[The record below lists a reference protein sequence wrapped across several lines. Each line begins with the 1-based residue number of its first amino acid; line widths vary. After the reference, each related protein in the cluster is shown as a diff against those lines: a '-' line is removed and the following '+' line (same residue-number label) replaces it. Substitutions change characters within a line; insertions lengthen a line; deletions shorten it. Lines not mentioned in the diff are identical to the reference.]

1 MIRIFLDT
9 MFLMMPFQFNV
20 DIFSELNRLFGDYEA
35 CISSI
40 TFKEL
45 DNIESK
51 ESKGSDKL
59 IVKAVRKLIEQKN
72 LTIIESNER
81 LVDDFLV
88 ENAEDFDFVATQ
100 DKELKKKLK
109 NRTKFIVLRS
119 GKYLENV
126 L

>member
-1 MIRIFLDT
+1 MIRIFVDT
-9 MFLMMPFQFNV
+9 MFLMMPFQFKV
-20 DIFSELNRLFGDYEA
+20 DIFSELDRLFGNYEA

-51 ESKGSDKL
+51 ASKGADKSA
-59 IVKAVRKLIEQKN
+59 VKAVRKLIEQKN
-72 LTIIESNER
+72 LTVIESNEK

-88 ENAEDFDFVATQ
+88 ENAEDFDFIATQ

>member
-1 MIRIFLDT
+1 MVRIFIDT
-9 MFLMMPFQFNV
+9 MFLMMPFQFKV
-20 DIFSELNRLFGDYEA
+20 DIFSELDRLFGNYEA
-35 CISSI
+35 CISNI

-45 DNIESK
+45 DNIENK
-51 ESKGSDKL
+51 AAKGADKL
-59 IVKAVRKLIEQKN
+59 AVKAVRKLIEQKN
-72 LTIIESNER
+72 LIIIESNER

-88 ENAEDFDFVATQ
+88 KNAEDFDFVATQ
-100 DKELKKKLK
+100 DKELKRKLK

>member
-1 MIRIFLDT
+1 MVRIFLDT
-9 MFLMMPFQFNV
+9 MFLMIPFQFKV
-20 DIFSELNRLFGDYEA
+20 DIFSELDRLFGTYEA
-35 CISSI
+35 CISSL

-45 DNIESK
+45 DNIESNA
-51 ESKGSDKL
+51 SKGSDRL
-59 IVKAVRKLIEQKN
+59 VVKTVRKLIEQKN
-72 LTIIESNER
+72 LTIIESNEK

-88 ENAEDFDFVATQ
+88 ENAENFDFVATQ

-109 NRTKFIVLRS
+109 NRTKFIVLKS

>member
-1 MIRIFLDT
+1 MIRIFVDT
-9 MFLMMPFQFNV
+9 MFLMMPFQFKV
-20 DIFSELNRLFGDYEA
+20 DIFSELDRLFGNYEA

-51 ESKGSDKL
+51 ASKGADKSA
-59 IVKAVRKLIEQKN
+59 VKAVRKLIEQKN
-72 LTIIESNER
+72 LTVIESNEN

-88 ENAEDFDFVATQ
+88 ENAEDFDFIATQ
-100 DKELKKKLK
+100 DKELKKKRK